1 MISISEFGVINNSE
15 FRIPNSEL
23 KENSEFRT
31 LNRVMKEAYIVSSVR
46 TAIGKA
52 PRGTLRNVRPDDL
65 GATAVTGAIA
75 NVPKLEP
82 AQIEDV
88 IMGCAFPEGEQGFNL
103 GRVVAQRAGLPDS
116 VPGCTVNRFC
126 ASGLQTIAMASQ
138 AIMTGQADLI
148 VAGGA
153 ESMSLMPMGGNYLS
167 PNPELMSNSPN
178 TYITMGITAENV
190 AKEYNIS
197 RHDQDQFALRSHKR
211 ALAAISRDR
220 FQAEIIP
227 VKFKETVYVEGKP
240 QTLERIF
247 EVDEGPRSDTSMEA
261 LAKLKPVFHA
271 QGTVTAGNSSQM
283 SDGAAAAVVMSMRMM
298 NQLKVRPMA
307 KLLGYA
313 VAGVAPEIMGI
324 GPVAAVPKVLKQVGL
339 TLNDIGLIELNEA
352 FAGQSLAVIRKLGL
366 DEDIINVNG
375 GAIALGHPLG
385 CTGAKLTATILHEMQ
400 RRGIRYGMVTMC
412 IGGGMGAAGVF
423 ENLML

>member
-1 MISISEFGVINNSE
+1 
-15 FRIPNSEL
+15 
-23 KENSEFRT
+23 
-31 LNRVMKEAYIVSSVR
+31 MKEAYIVSSVR

-65 GATAVTGAIA
+65 GATAVKGAIA
-75 NVPKLEP
+75 KIPNLDPG
-82 AQIEDV
+82 QIEDV

-103 GRVVAQRAGLPDS
+103 GRIVARGAGLPDS

-138 AIMTGQADLI
+138 AIMTGQAEVI

-167 PNPELMSNSPN
+167 PNPELIADSPN

-190 AKEYNIS
+190 AQEYHIS
-197 RHDQDQFALRSHKR
+197 RQDQDQFALRSHKK
-211 ALAAISRDR
+211 ALAAIIKGH
-220 FQAEIIP
+220 FKAEIVP
-227 VKFKETVYVEGKP
+227 VKFKETIYADGKT
-240 QTLERIF
+240 QTRERVF
-247 EVDEGPRSDTSMEA
+247 EVDEGPRADTSISA
-261 LAKLKPVFHA
+261 LAKLKPVFHVK
-271 QGTVTAGNSSQM
+271 GTATAGNSSQM
-283 SDGAAAAVVMSMRMM
+283 SDGAAATVIMSMKML
-298 NQLKVRPMA
+298 NQLHVRPMA

-313 VAGVAPEIMGI
+313 IAGVAPEIMGI
-324 GPVAAVPKVLKQVGL
+324 GPVVAVPKVLKQVGL
-339 TLNDIGLIELNEA
+339 NLNDIGLIELNEA

-366 DEDIINVNG
+366 DEEIINVNG

-385 CTGAKLTATILHEMQ
+385 CTGAKLTATLLHEMQ
-400 RRGIRYGMVTMC
+400 RRGIRYGMITMC
-412 IGGGMGAAGVF
+412 VGGGMGAAGVF